1 MQNTRPHQSTPEPA
15 AQSRAAGLPNA
26 LSSEMLFRGSRAL
39 VIEHDGDRYV
49 LQITRNRKLI
59 LTK

>member
-1 MQNTRPHQSTPEPA
+1 MQNPRPHQSTSKPS
-15 AQSRAAGLPNA
+15 QSRAIELPDT
-26 LSSEMLFRGSRAL
+26 LSSEMLFRSSRAL

-49 LQITRNRKLI
+49 LRITRNGKLI

>member
-1 MQNTRPHQSTPEPA
+1 MQNSRLDHTASPR
-15 AQSRAAGLPNA
+15 AQAQADEAFNVLP
-26 LSSEMLFRGSRAL
+26 SETLLRGARAL

-49 LQITRNRKLI
+49 LRITRNGKLI

>member
-1 MQNTRPHQSTPEPA
+1 MPPA
-15 AQSRAAGLPNA
+15 HAEADEALNV
-26 LSSEMLFRGSRAL
+26 LSSEMLFRGTRAL

-49 LQITRNRKLI
+49 LRITRNGKLI